1 MKVIFKKDVPGIG
14 RMHDVKNVADGYAIN
29 FLFPRNL
36 AVAASA
42 TAVKDIEKKK
52 ADKAA
57 EAQVQENLLIK
68 SLATLKDSTV
78 TLRGKASEK
87 GHLFSSIHAED
98 ISKALAEQVHM
109 SVDARFIKIAH
120 PIKEVGEHV
129 INVEVGE
136 RKGTF
141 KLIVAALS

>member
-36 AVAASA
+36 AIAASA
-42 TAVKDIEKKK
+42 GAVKDIEKKK

-68 SLATLKDSTV
+68 SLGTLKDSTI

-87 GHLFSSIHAED
+87 GHLFSGIHAED
-98 ISKALAEQVHM
+98 ISKALQEQVHM

-120 PIKEVGEHV
+120 PIKEVGEHAIDV
-129 INVEVGE
+129 AVGE
-136 RKGTF
+136 KKGSF
-141 KLIVAALS
+141 KLIIEAL